1 MECLTSTRISIL
13 VNGSPTK
20 EFGLYRGLWQG
31 DPLSPFLFLIVAKGL
46 SVMMKQAAETD
57 IFSGYNVGG
66 TRLEITHLQL
76 ADDTILVG
84 EAT

>member
-1 MECLTSTRISIL
+1 M
-13 VNGSPTK
+13 SPWLGYP
-20 EFGLYRGLWQG
+20 FWLIVVQQRNLGFYRGLWQG

-66 TRLEITHLQL
+66 TQLEITHLQL